1 MIKFFKLDCYEYLL
15 WDIYN
20 IIQYYVKH
28 QGWIFLYSQVGIV
41 YSVPNLSTY
50 ISKSS
55 LSTNAVLLSQRLT
68 LIWLAHLR
76 PRPHNSGLKNNQ
88 LVSTRWNIALK
99 KIWVFRYHIYTPSG
113 NYMFKV
119 NNKNTKTRCEI
130 LLKLTI
136 KTPEQRQWSN
146 TLKKFVGKIADELFW
161 VFLTNGVVLVSLL
174 LPLNTFHTLF

>member
-1 MIKFFKLDCYEYLL
+1 M
-15 WDIYN
+15 
-20 IIQYYVKH
+20 
-28 QGWIFLYSQVGIV
+28 
-41 YSVPNLSTY
+41 
-50 ISKSS
+50 
-55 LSTNAVLLSQRLT
+55 LSQRLT

-76 PRPHNSGLKNNQ
+76 PSPHNSGLKNNQ

-146 TLKKFVGKIADELFW
+146 TLKKFVGKLPTNCFECFWPMVSFWCLYYYLWTHFTPCSSIFIANFEQVNASWD
-161 VFLTNGVVLVSLL
+161 
-174 LPLNTFHTLF
+174 HTEQIII